1 LTAPNSKQYKEAQR
15 QGYNS
20 VAAAWHKWWKTIE
33 RATEAVSRRLVELA
47 EIKPGSKVLDIATG
61 IGEPALTAAKQVGKS
76 GHVLATDISPQMLSF
91 AKQRAISL
99 GLQDVIEFKEGDAE
113 TIYLPHSTFDA
124 ALCRWGLML
133 IPDPKAGLSNV
144 YKSLVNG
151 GHFATAVWASPDK
164 VPFIFVPMNT
174 VLKETNSPPP
184 PPGTPGPFSMSDQNS
199 LKNFYVTS
207 GFIDPAIERMN
218 VVFDFDSSDD
228 FMTFSIEHGGPALQ
242 KMLADQTNERREE
255 IFKAI
260 SKAAEK
266 YADNTTG
273 KVRLENDAILIVGRK

>member
-1 LTAPNSKQYKEAQR
+1 MTTPNSKQYKEAQR

-124 ALCRWGLML
+124 GLCRWGLML

-151 GHFATAVWASPDK
+151 GHFAAAVWASPDK

-174 VLKETNSPPP
+174 ILKETNSPPP
-184 PPGTPGPFSMSDQNS
+184 PPGI

-228 FMTFSIEHGGPALQ
+228 FTTFSIEHGGPALQ

-273 KVRLENDAILIVGRK
+273 KVRLENEAILIVGRK